1 MFIGNNAIKWHFA
14 FFHCISVSLN
24 KFCIQPSFL
33 MILCTLKAKK
43 YFQTININDSVSW
56 VKYAVWSDRS
66 TYCYLEIYELWA
78 FVTGRQFLA
87 TKTKVKLKWWKW
99 NENVTWTTIWILVL
113 WLLSRTPHG
122 LYQNQSRYFVWILLQ
137 QAWQWKGRLQ
147 ILWKAP
153 GHPRWQQHW
162 PREALGPQPQS
173 DDGHLWGEEEAE
185 GRNQKEETPVLVRIF
200 LTETKCKIRLIYV
213 GFNCK
218 KVG

>member
-78 FVTGRQFLA
+78 FISGRQFLA
-87 TKTKVKLKWWKW
+87 TKTKVKVKWKTEMD
-99 NENVTWTTIWILVL
+99 NYLDIISLVAFEV
-113 WLLSRTPHG
+113 PYG
-122 LYQNQSRYFVWILLQ
+122 LCQNQSRYSVWILLQ
-137 QAWQWKGRLQ
+137 QAWR
-147 ILWKAP
+147 
-153 GHPRWQQHW
+153 
-162 PREALGPQPQS
+162 
-173 DDGHLWGEEEAE
+173 
-185 GRNQKEETPVLVRIF
+185 
-200 LTETKCKIRLIYV
+200 YV
-213 GFNCK
+213 
-218 KVG
+218 